1 MEFAKLIIDLKNNKI
16 VMKGLDVNFIT
27 DTMIGVY
34 DEENK
39 KYISLSRDYENKV
52 VENKTL
58 NRIGILINLSP
69 TGIHKAEY
77 LINEKLKELSRVDL
91 MDIVKDYGFGFYK
104 FN

>member
-1 MEFAKLIIDLKNNKI
+1 MEFAKLIVDLKNNKI
-16 VMKGLDVNFIT
+16 IMKCLDVNFIT
-27 DTMIGVY
+27 STMIGIY

-58 NRIGILINLSP
+58 KRIGILISLSP
-69 TGIHKAEY
+69 IGIHKAEY
-77 LINEKLKELSRVDL
+77 LINEKLKELNRTDL
-91 MDIVKDYGFGFYK
+91 IDIVKDYGLGFYK